1 MVQSLSMRRVVLVT
15 ERLLIRELPPAAA
28 AAVAAF
34 HHESA
39 HFHRRWEPSRSPG
52 YFEPAHHRD
61 LLKRERRTDQVI
73 HLWMFL
79 RDDAASRRRVSRGWR
94 GRSIVGSVTLTAI
107 VRGAFQNCVLGYKID
122 ARHARRGYMREA
134 LTATLDHTFGELG
147 LHRVEIS
154 VMPDNAASI
163 SLATGLGFVLEGTS
177 RKFLKIQ
184 ERWEDH
190 LRMSLID
197 EEWRQQRLSAKPS
210 P

>member
-1 MVQSLSMRRVVLVT
+1 MT
-15 ERLLIRELPPAAA
+15 ERLVIRELPPAAA

-34 HHESA
+34 HRESA
-39 HFHRRWEPSRSPG
+39 HFHRRWEPARSTG
-52 YFEPAHHRD
+52 YFEPRHHRD
-61 LLKRERRTDQVI
+61 LLARERRSDQVV

-79 RDDAASRRRVSRGWR
+79 RDQAHSSRVSLGWR
-94 GRSIVGSVTLTAI
+94 GRPIVGSITLTAI

-122 ARHARRGYMREA
+122 ARHSRRGYMREA
-134 LTATLDHTFGELG
+134 LIATLDHVFGELG

-154 VMPDNAASI
+154 VMPANEPSI
-163 SLATGLGFVLEGTS
+163 ALATGLGFVLEGTS

-197 EEWRQQRLSAKPS
+197 EEWRRLRLSTKPS